1 MTCLDHLIIAVD
13 MFCILSWVVYPA
25 HSCPKI
31 YAWHSMAHELRC
43 TVGSNLFAS
52 RDGLDGLLRYQA
64 CVDHFSN
71 RKPFH
76 INVRLHNCL
85 MLTFFSQESLP
96 GYSWGGCGKSYAF
109 TRFTTTAILP
119 GNLETWKPTNWSHV
133 APSNPHQKREL
144 SQQFLGFHHVS
155 KGKTHMSTPWNWS
168 NGTLSCDGIIAVC
181 SSLCSSRDPP

>member
-1 MTCLDHLIIAVD
+1 MMVRPSQMGLVVFHQHLLVSMDGAPRETDMTCLDHLIIAVD
-13 MFCILSWVVYPA
+13 ICCILLWVVYPA

-31 YAWHSMAHELRC
+31 YAWNSMAHELRC

-85 MLTFFSQESLP
+85 MLILFSQESLP

-119 GNLETWKPTNWSHV
+119 GNLET
-133 APSNPHQKREL
+133 HQL
-144 SQQFLGFHHVS
+144 VTCYTF
-155 KGKTHMSTPWNWS
+155 
-168 NGTLSCDGIIAVC
+168 
-181 SSLCSSRDPP
+181 